1 MPVGI
6 DDIINKAKH
15 LFGNKTDDASDA
27 QAGVAVGAAGA
38 EGTVSGTLA
47 EAEGELSEKV
57 AEAKETISEKVDDA
71 KIDDVAESI
80 KDQTSD
86 AVDPVVGKIA
96 DKAKDIF

>member
-1 MPVGI
+1 MGI

-27 QAGVAVGAAGA
+27 QAGVSAGAAGA

-47 EAEGELSEKV
+47 EADGELSEKV
-57 AEAKETISEKVDDA
+57 ADARETIPENVDDA
-71 KIDDVAESI
+71 KIDDVTGSL
-80 KDQTSD
+80 KDRTPD
-86 AVDPVVGKIA
+86 AVDSDVDKIA